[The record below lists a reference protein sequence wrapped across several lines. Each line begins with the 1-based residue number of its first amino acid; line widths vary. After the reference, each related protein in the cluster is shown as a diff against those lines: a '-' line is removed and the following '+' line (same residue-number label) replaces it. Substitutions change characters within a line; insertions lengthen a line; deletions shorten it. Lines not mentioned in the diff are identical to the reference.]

1 MRAVSVE
8 DLKPGMI
15 LARTLVNDDMIVILS
30 ENTLLTKAHIT
41 RLTFLNIPVV
51 YVKDEYELSKNY
63 QAVAAIFNR
72 GNAFLKDYKSV
83 VSAARRIIDEV
94 RETGNVPVSE
104 TNAVVTKQMTPLAKS
119 SGAIDYLYE
128 LNHLAADV
136 IAVVCPF
143 LKLYLPNLSQVSNFK

>member
-72 GNAFLKDYKSV
+72 GRTTRAS
-83 VSAARRIIDEV
+83 SPRRATSSTRCARRA
-94 RETGNVPVSE
+94 RCLSRRR
-104 TNAVVTKQMTPLAKS
+104 TPS
-119 SGAIDYLYE
+119 
-128 LNHLAADV
+128 
-136 IAVVCPF
+136 
-143 LKLYLPNLSQVSNFK
+143 

>member
-15 LARTLVNDDMIVILS
+15 LARTLVNDDMVVILS

-51 YVKDEYELSKNY
+51 YVKDEYELSRNY

-72 GNAFLKDYKSV
+72 GNAFLKDYNGV
-83 VSAARRIIDEV
+83 VNAARRIIDEV
-94 RETGNVPVSE
+94 RETGKVPVSE
-104 TNAVVTKQMTPLAKS
+104 TNAVVTKQITPLAKS
-119 SGAIDYLYE
+119 SGAIDYLY
-128 LNHLAADV
+128 
-136 IAVVCPF
+136 
-143 LKLYLPNLSQVSNFK
+143 

>member
-15 LARTLVNDDMIVILS
+15 LARTLVNDDMVVILS

-83 VSAARRIIDEV
+83 VSTARHIIDEV
-94 RETGNVPVSE
+94 RETGKVPVSE
-104 TNAVVTKQMTPLAKS
+104 TNAVVTKQITPLAKS
-119 SGAIDYLYE
+119 SGAIDYLY
-128 LNHLAADV
+128 
-136 IAVVCPF
+136 
-143 LKLYLPNLSQVSNFK
+143 